1 MCRMGDGSAT
11 SGQGQK
17 IGSIFFP
24 KKLDKG
30 TRPLYDK
37 GRQHREREGNKK
49 RGNPLIFLL
58 IFVDFCGILCVFVY
72 VFYLAERLRQESS

>member
-1 MCRMGDGSAT
+1 MGDGSAT
-11 SGQGQK
+11 SGQGKKSVQF
-17 IGSIFFP
+17 FFP
-24 KKLDKG
+24 KKLGKA

-37 GRQHREREGNKK
+37 GRQRPGREGVSIKK